1 MTLIVALVV
10 TVVLMI
16 VIKVAM
22 TLMIVLVVTIT
33 LMIAIKVAMILMIT
47 DCGDDEYMKIAIKGV
62 FINTLVGGAGQLK
75 IFVVKLFWPPLRK
88 PPKLFETPLNKCK
101 NFFDPPIATCMISL
115 SFLNSNLFGIYHRYY
130 W

>member
-10 TVVLMI
+10 TMVLMI

-47 DCGDDEYMKIAIKGV
+47 DCGDDEYMKIAIKV
-62 FINTLVGGAGQLK
+62 ATLIAIFIYSQ
-75 IFVVKLFWPPLRK
+75 
-88 PPKLFETPLNKCK
+88 
-101 NFFDPPIATCMISL
+101 
-115 SFLNSNLFGIYHRYY
+115 
-130 W
+130 